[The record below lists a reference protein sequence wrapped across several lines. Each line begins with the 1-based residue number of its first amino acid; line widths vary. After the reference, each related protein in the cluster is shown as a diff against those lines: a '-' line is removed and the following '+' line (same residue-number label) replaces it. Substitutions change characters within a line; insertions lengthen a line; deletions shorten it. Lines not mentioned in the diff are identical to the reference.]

1 MDLVPKSPTLSAVN
15 IITSKLFKMESN
27 GDQTERTLMS
37 REMKDSEGIYSLNT
51 VMKMA
56 KDRMF
61 VKLYTC
67 ILLLSSHDGRKQK
80 NMASASE
87 CFFHSL
93 KPSFALLWEN
103 VNHTQ

>member
-1 MDLVPKSPTLSAVN
+1 MDLFPKSPTLSAVN

-56 KDRMF
+56 KDRMH
-61 VKLYTC
+61 KLY
-67 ILLLSSHDGRKQK
+67 ILLLSSDNGRKQK
-80 NMASASE
+80 NMASAFE

-103 VNHTQ
+103 VNQTQ